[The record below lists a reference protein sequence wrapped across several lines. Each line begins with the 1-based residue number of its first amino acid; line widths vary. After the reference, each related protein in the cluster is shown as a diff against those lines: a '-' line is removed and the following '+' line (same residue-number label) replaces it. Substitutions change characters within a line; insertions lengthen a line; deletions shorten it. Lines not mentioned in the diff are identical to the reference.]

1 MPNTTKNKKVRAA
14 VICALVFVGL
24 FAACIAAV
32 LCDWGPL
39 WEKLL
44 CVGLLAPFIVG
55 VLLALRQR
63 LKEIEGGEEDA
74 ASQY

>member
-1 MPNTTKNKKVRAA
+1 MQNTTKKIRGAVLWAVVFAA
-14 VICALVFVGL
+14 L
-24 FAACIAAV
+24 FAACVAAV

-44 CVGLLAPFIVG
+44 CVALLAPFIIG

-63 LKEIEGGEEDA
+63 IKEIKGGEEDA
-74 ASQY
+74 ASEY

>member
-1 MPNTTKNKKVRAA
+1 MQSTTKKIRGAVLWAVVFAA
-14 VICALVFVGL
+14 L

-44 CVGLLAPFIVG
+44 CVGLLAPFAIG

-63 LKEIEGGEEDA
+63 IKEIKGGGDG
-74 ASQY
+74 SCR

>member
-1 MPNTTKNKKVRAA
+1 MMRNTTEKVRGAILWAVVFAA
-14 VICALVFVGL
+14 L

-32 LCDWGPL
+32 LLDWGAW
-39 WEKLL
+39 WEKAL
-44 CVGLLAPFIVG
+44 CVGILAPFVVG

-63 LKEIEGGEEDA
+63 LKEIKGGEEDA

>member
-1 MPNTTKNKKVRAA
+1 MQNTTKKIRGAVLWAVVFAA
-14 VICALVFVGL
+14 L
-24 FAACIAAV
+24 FAACVAAV

-44 CVGLLAPFIVG
+44 CVALLAPFTVG

-63 LKEIEGGEEDA
+63 IKEIKGGEEDA
-74 ASQY
+74 ASKY

>member
-1 MPNTTKNKKVRAA
+1 MMQNTTEKIRGA
-14 VICALVFVGL
+14 VICAVVFAAL

-32 LCDWGPL
+32 LLDWGAW
-39 WEKLL
+39 WEKAL
-44 CVGLLAPFIVG
+44 CVGLLSPFVVG

-63 LKEIEGGEEDA
+63 IKEIKGGEEDA